1 VASTTPPLHPVPV
14 QTTIAEAESVAAQ
27 ATTTQRA
34 AALSANAALDQH
46 VAARGQ
52 REVAEREEKVAFDQF
67 SNAPRPFFK
76 YQTALQR
83 RIAAQTLETTTREQ
97 SQTASKILVAATTAE
112 KVAVAN
118 VKQVRESNNAAAE
131 LERQRVAAFEA
142 AAELE
147 RVRQNQQKVDQVE
160 AVKVEA
166 YARTPKGVNQRK
178 LMRRP
183 RVQAFGHER
192 QRVTEA
198 EARELE
204 EAEAEAREREEA
216 EAEARARRQRVTE
229 AEARARKAREREK
242 AEAEAAALNWDA
254 DLRSWSFFSDAEMTR
269 LRKLTNDK
277 VSDGDLGKGKERTR
291 QKPAVNEIRENP
303 WLLFLIDVISFD
315 RAADLARVLCCPVE
329 LRIKWNLKH
338 ELHLALTRKGHMCMQ
353 TRHLS
358 QSLARNPGFTAYVA
372 TLATRQRQTPL
383 YNYVP
388 PEKNNDPNYIPP
400 ENEYNAFFFYTTLSG
415 ARDIIKQSKRMI
427 TEPVVVTDDGFLYLG
442 PVYRYETHVV
452 RYILDYGVRGNN
464 TIDSCQLQ
472 PLNLDDAQSQFVRTV
487 LSAHGGVH
495 VLTGGA
501 GTGKTRTIMELLR
514 LYTGS
519 KYVCAPTG
527 KAVSNIKQ
535 KLVHDADW
543 LSTIHCVLYSSNAQI
558 RLGNA
563 RLIIIDEFSMVDLK
577 LFSRL
582 LMHVDDKP
590 RTALVLVGDENQL
603 YPVSYGKVLRDF
615 IDSPQRLSSTT
626 RLISTYRQDANAAG
640 SLILRNASALLG
652 HTGET
657 SWRRLLHT
665 SHTFRVYTPA
675 RSTELCSEVCAFV
688 FTKGYPFIQ
697 VLCQTND
704 QCEEI
709 NRGIQQLLP
718 ASSKLE
724 IKVKDVTLF
733 VIRENDRLICVK
745 NMYVNYVYVDY
756 HNAVTNEYIRKL
768 QPANGH
774 NAVENDEYI
783 RKLQHANGDTATVTK
798 WTNGSVMVHWD
809 VDVGESAQTVWAI
822 DEFVDYFKLAYA
834 ITIHKSQGSE
844 YDAGVVVLSPKCR
857 WFAQRSS
864 LYTAITRFKSE
875 CAIFAL
881 DVDLDAA
888 INAPMHLPVIG
899 NMAKRLQAA
908 EA

>member
-1 VASTTPPLHPVPV
+1 MYALTRFYTRTNKKTGNDQHTSRRKPRHWSEAIEATTQLRV
-14 QTTIAEAESVAAQ
+14 QTDRENLARANAVSEARERKRVEAEA
-27 ATTTQRA
+27 R
-34 AALSANAALDQH
+34 D
-46 VAARGQ
+46 R
-52 REVAEREEKVAFDQF
+52 
-67 SNAPRPFFK
+67 
-76 YQTALQR
+76 
-83 RIAAQTLETTTREQ
+83 
-97 SQTASKILVAATTAE
+97 
-112 KVAVAN
+112 
-118 VKQVRESNNAAAE
+118 
-131 LERQRVAAFEA
+131 
-142 AAELE
+142 E
-147 RVRQNQQKVDQVE
+147 RV
-160 AVKVEA
+160 
-166 YARTPKGVNQRK
+166 
-178 LMRRP
+178 
-183 RVQAFGHER
+183 
-192 QRVTEA
+192 EA
-198 EARELE
+198 EARERKRVEE
-204 EAEAEAREREEA
+204 EARERERVEAEARERERVEA
-216 EAEARARRQRVTE
+216 ER
-229 AEARARKAREREK
+229 K
-242 AEAEAAALNWDA
+242 AEAVKAVAALNWDA

-277 VSDGDLGKGKERTR
+277 VSDGDLGQGKERTR
-291 QKPAVNEIRENP
+291 QKPAVCEIRENP

-315 RAADLARVLCCPVE
+315 RAAHLARVLCCPVQV
-329 LRIKWNLKH
+329 RIKWNLKH
-338 ELHLALTRKGHMCMQ
+338 ELHLALTRKGHMCLHTQ
-353 TRHLS
+353 HLS
-358 QSLARNPGFTAYVA
+358 QSLTRNPGFNAYVA
-372 TLATRQRQTPL
+372 TLATQQRQTPL

-388 PEKNNDPNYIPP
+388 PENNNAHDPNYIPP
-400 ENEYNAFFFYTTLSG
+400 ENEYNAFFFYTALSGG

-442 PVYRYETHVV
+442 PVYRYETKVV
-452 RYILDYGVRGNN
+452 RYILNYGVRSNKCNN
-464 TIDSCQLQ
+464 TNDSCQLQ

-487 LSAHGGVH
+487 LSANGGVH

-514 LYTGS
+514 LYPGRT
-519 KYVCAPTG
+519 YVCAPTG

-535 KLVHDADW
+535 KLVHDADDDFFS

-563 RLIIIDEFSMVDLK
+563 RLIIIDEFSMVDLC

-582 LMHVDDKP
+582 LRHVDDKT

-640 SLILRNASALLG
+640 SLILRNASALLA

-657 SWRRLLHT
+657 SWQRLLHT

-688 FTKGYPFIQ
+688 IAKGYPFIQ

-709 NRGIQQLLP
+709 NRGIQQLMP

-724 IKVKDVTLF
+724 IKVKDVTSF
-733 VIRENDRLICVK
+733 VIRQSDRLICVG
-745 NMYVNYVYVDY
+745 NVYVDDY
-756 HNAVTNEYIRKL
+756 NDVT
-768 QPANGH
+768 
-774 NAVENDEYI
+774 DEYI
-783 RKLQHANGDTATVTK
+783 RKLQHANGDTATVIRWNEVKKARTK
-798 WTNGSVMVHWD
+798 VLVTVTVHWD
-809 VDVGESAQTVWAI
+809 VGVGESAQTVWAI
-822 DEFVDYFKLAYA
+822 DEFARYFQLAYA

-888 INAPMHLPVIG
+888 INAPMHLPIIG
-899 NMAKRLQAA
+899 NMARRLQAA
-908 EA
+908 EARNADDGRHD

>member
-1 VASTTPPLHPVPV
+1 
-14 QTTIAEAESVAAQ
+14 
-27 ATTTQRA
+27 
-34 AALSANAALDQH
+34 
-46 VAARGQ
+46 
-52 REVAEREEKVAFDQF
+52 
-67 SNAPRPFFK
+67 
-76 YQTALQR
+76 
-83 RIAAQTLETTTREQ
+83 
-97 SQTASKILVAATTAE
+97 
-112 KVAVAN
+112 
-118 VKQVRESNNAAAE
+118 
-131 LERQRVAAFEA
+131 
-142 AAELE
+142 
-147 RVRQNQQKVDQVE
+147 
-160 AVKVEA
+160 
-166 YARTPKGVNQRK
+166 
-178 LMRRP
+178 
-183 RVQAFGHER
+183 
-192 QRVTEA
+192 
-198 EARELE
+198 
-204 EAEAEAREREEA
+204 
-216 EAEARARRQRVTE
+216 
-229 AEARARKAREREK
+229 
-242 AEAEAAALNWDA
+242 
-254 DLRSWSFFSDAEMTR
+254 MTR

-277 VSDGDLGKGKERTR
+277 VSDGDLGQGKERTR
-291 QKPAVNEIRENP
+291 QKPAVCEIRENP

-315 RAADLARVLCCPVE
+315 RAAHLARVLCCPVQV
-329 LRIKWNLKH
+329 RIKWNLKH
-338 ELHLALTRKGHMCMQ
+338 ELHLALTRKGHMCLHTQ
-353 TRHLS
+353 HLS
-358 QSLARNPGFTAYVA
+358 QSLTRNPGFNAYVA
-372 TLATRQRQTPL
+372 TLATQQRQTPL

-388 PEKNNDPNYIPP
+388 PENNNAHDPNYIPP
-400 ENEYNAFFFYTTLSG
+400 ENEYNAFFFYTALSGG

-442 PVYRYETHVV
+442 PVYRYETKVV
-452 RYILDYGVRGNN
+452 RYILNYGVRSNKCNN
-464 TIDSCQLQ
+464 TNDSCQLQ

-487 LSAHGGVH
+487 LSANGGVH

-514 LYTGS
+514 LYPGRT
-519 KYVCAPTG
+519 YVCAPTG

-535 KLVHDADW
+535 KLVHDADDDFFS

-563 RLIIIDEFSMVDLK
+563 RLIIIDEFSMVDLC

-582 LMHVDDKP
+582 LRHVDDKT

-640 SLILRNASALLG
+640 SLILRNASALLA

-657 SWRRLLHT
+657 SWQRLLHT

-688 FTKGYPFIQ
+688 IAKGYPFIQ

-709 NRGIQQLLP
+709 NRGIQQLMP

-724 IKVKDVTLF
+724 IKVKDVTSF
-733 VIRENDRLICVK
+733 VIRQSDRLICVG
-745 NMYVNYVYVDY
+745 NVYVDDY
-756 HNAVTNEYIRKL
+756 NDVT
-768 QPANGH
+768 
-774 NAVENDEYI
+774 DEYI
-783 RKLQHANGDTATVTK
+783 RKLQHANGDTATVIRWNEVKKARTK
-798 WTNGSVMVHWD
+798 VLVTVTVHWD
-809 VDVGESAQTVWAI
+809 VGVGESAQTVWAI
-822 DEFVDYFKLAYA
+822 DEFARYFQLAYA

-888 INAPMHLPVIG
+888 INAPMHLPIIG
-899 NMAKRLQAA
+899 NMARRLQAA
-908 EA
+908 EARNADDGRHD